1 MIEQVNGAGLSGMV
15 GKSTKH
21 GKSSLFAKLMS
32 MLEKHTETSG
42 KGKGFQLQAGKLS
55 KGEGL
60 AGLSEKT
67 DAFIL
72 AKNKHLLALAEKGK
86 AESEGDETVMP
97 LLMAHV
103 IIDSTVP
110 LKKTGKSDVNVGLIK
125 GFEKADQGNA
135 LLDKTAQ
142 MMAEKQL
149 DMLMAQQKNKL
160 GQQVQD
166 TDLKSALLT
175 SGKGD
180 VSELLLQKGQM
191 SEQLLQKGQMS
202 EQLLQKGQMSG
213 QALKTT
219 PLGGLGK
226 TDGAVV
232 NTALN
237 LEADVA
243 VRTIETQALADKK
256 AVATAQVNQVSGAK
270 PDVKTLA
277 EAMSL
282 TAASHVQKF
291 KAVQSQQVQQVQ
303 PLAAASVASAG
314 QLSMSEVSLTDSG
327 SQFSDQRG
335 GQDARLLN
343 AATGE
348 AKLTASS
355 TSTQGNF
362 QSYLTSKTT
371 PPMSVFDSMNH
382 IAQSAKNGQTK
393 IEIQLDPANLG
404 KIHISLQ
411 SDAGKQLQVH
421 MIVDQSMTRAA
432 LEQQLPQLRSAL
444 AQQGFDLS
452 GFSMDSQ
459 DQQASNGGDDAQK
472 SKSHHSS
479 DQTEVN
485 MTDVP
490 VDQEQRVMPG
500 SGLSIRV

>member
-1 MIEQVNGAGLSGMV
+1 MIEQVNGAGLSGIT

-21 GKSSLFAKLMS
+21 GKNSLFAKLMS
-32 MLEKHTETSG
+32 MLEKHTELSG

-67 DAFIL
+67 DPLML
-72 AKNKHLLALAEKGK
+72 AKSKHLLALAAKGK
-86 AESEGDETVMP
+86 TESENDEAVMP
-97 LLMAHV
+97 LLTAHM
-103 IIDSTVP
+103 IIDSTVQ
-110 LKKTGKSDVNVGLIK
+110 LKKTGENGSNVGLIK
-125 GFEKADQGNA
+125 GFEKADQGNV
-135 LLDKTAQ
+135 LLDKMAQ
-142 MMAEKQL
+142 MMAEKQV
-149 DMLMAQQKNKL
+149 DMLTPQQKNKL

-166 TDLKSALLT
+166 TELKPTPLA

-180 VSELLLQKGQM
+180 APELLVQKGQVSEQLVQKGQM
-191 SEQLLQKGQMS
+191 SEQ
-202 EQLLQKGQMSG
+202 
-213 QALKTT
+213 ALKMAQ
-219 PLGGLGK
+219 PGGLGK
-226 TDGAVV
+226 TDGVAV

-237 LEADVA
+237 LQADAA
-243 VRTIETQALADKK
+243 VRAVETQALADKK
-256 AVATAQVNQVSGAK
+256 ALVVAQANHTSSAK
-270 PDVKTLA
+270 SDVKTLA

-282 TAASHVQKF
+282 TAANHVQKF
-291 KAVQSQQVQQVQ
+291 KAVQSQQAQQVQ
-303 PLAAASVASAG
+303 PLTAASLVSSG
-314 QLSMSEVSLTDSG
+314 QLSMSEVSLADSG

-343 AATGE
+343 AAMGD
-348 AKLTASS
+348 AKLTSSS
-355 TSTQGNF
+355 TSTQSNF

-371 PPMSVFDSMNH
+371 PPMSLFDSMNH

-411 SDAGKQLQVH
+411 SDASKQLQVH

-459 DQQASNGGDDAQK
+459 DQQTSNGGDDNAQK
-472 SKSHHSS
+472 SKSHHSAE
-479 DQTEVN
+479 QTETN
-485 MTDVP
+485 MADISTV
-490 VDQEQRVMPG
+490 QSQKSMPG